1 MREEDLIDLEQGSL
15 IIDEQVQ
22 QITPIL
28 VGKIIDLDPVLG
40 QLSKFEQTL
49 FELLGL
55 LCVLVYLLELLL
67 AEDLVLQPTL
77 HDIFSDFLD
86 TLYE

>member
-1 MREEDLIDLEQGSL
+1 MREEDLIDLEQGSF
-15 IIDEQVQ
+15 IVDEQVQ

-28 VGKIIDLDPVLG
+28 VGKVIDLDPVLG

-55 LCVLVYLLELLL
+55 FSVLVYLLELLL

-86 TLYE
+86 ALYE

>member
-1 MREEDLIDLEQGSL
+1 MREEYLIDLEQGSL

>member
-1 MREEDLIDLEQGSL
+1 MREEDLIDLEQGSF
-15 IIDEQVQ
+15 IVDEQVQ

-28 VGKIIDLDPVLG
+28 VGKVIDLDPVLG

-55 LCVLVYLLELLL
+55 FSVLVYLLELLL